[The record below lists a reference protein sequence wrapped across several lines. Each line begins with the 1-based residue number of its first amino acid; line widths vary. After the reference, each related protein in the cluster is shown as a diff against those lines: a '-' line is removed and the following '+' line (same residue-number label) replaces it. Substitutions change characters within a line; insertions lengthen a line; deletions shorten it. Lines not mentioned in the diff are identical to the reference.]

1 MRKQIVTLALSSAV
15 LIAGLVLSVPAE
27 AAFDPRTT
35 HMTFANP
42 IRVPGATLPA
52 GHYVFTVDPGKHG
65 SHLVVWIR
73 NEDDNHVY
81 GAYLT
86 QPRWRVRPTSE
97 LQILVERSED
107 ANGIPSLR
115 GWFGRNR
122 VRGYTLA
129 W

>member
-1 MRKQIVTLALSSAV
+1 MRKQIVTLALGSAV

-27 AAFDPRTT
+27 AAFNPRTI
-35 HMTFANP
+35 HMTFENP

-52 GHYVFTVDPGKHG
+52 GHYVFTIDQGKAG

-73 NEDDNHVY
+73 NKDDNHVY

-86 QPRWRVRPTSE
+86 QPLQRVKPTRE
-97 LQILVERSED
+97 DQILVERSED